1 LFLLLLGSSRRVFSS
16 LQHFP
21 PQPNEDDHVT
31 SHDEDQRNVEGKQRG
46 KDNGPGTSLIQ
57 LLLNAKQRVLM
68 LFVAQN
74 HFI

>member
-1 LFLLLLGSSRRVFSS
+1 LFLLLLGSTRRVFSS

-46 KDNGPGTSLIQ
+46 KDDGPGTSLIQ
-57 LLLNAKQRVLM
+57 LFLNGKQRVLIII
-68 LFVAQN
+68 VARN